1 MLQKEQLIATEQLVK
16 LIQIQ
21 STFPMRAAGR
31 DSFATQYFEDNFSFG
46 NFLTSVIAN
55 IEFVKCLLFVGDT
68 QTLP

>member
-21 STFPMRAAGR
+21 STFPMQAAGR

-55 IEFVKCLLFVGDT
+55 I
-68 QTLP
+68 